1 MKEASVPVLERV
13 VQIDPA
19 NKAARL
25 MLLEVAV
32 QKNDFEQVI
41 KICEP
46 GVEATPEA
54 LEFYFYLAIAYS
66 QAERNDEVLAICQKA
81 LANATNDSK
90 KEVLSDFYSIMG
102 RCLP

>member
-1 MKEASVPVLERV
+1 
-13 VQIDPA
+13 
-19 NKAARL
+19 

-46 GVEATPEA
+46 GVEAPPEA

-90 KEVLSDFYSIMG
+90 K
-102 RCLP
+102 